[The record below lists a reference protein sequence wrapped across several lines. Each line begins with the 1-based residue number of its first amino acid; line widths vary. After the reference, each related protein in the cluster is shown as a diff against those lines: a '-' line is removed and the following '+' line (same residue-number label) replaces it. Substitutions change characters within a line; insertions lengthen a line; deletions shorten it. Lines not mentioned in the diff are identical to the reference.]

1 MKTSSLFS
9 LAAILLI
16 TACGGGRDM
25 TPTQVAEKYL
35 THLNKMEFKEAK
47 AYGTEKTAGM
57 LDLLAGMASM
67 MPKNENT
74 AFKVTGETIDGD
86 KATVTYRTDGKDA
99 DESLTLVKQNGKW
112 LVDMAKEDNMG
123 AEGGDMME
131 SLDAG
136 MDSVM
141 NATGEALQEA
151 GAVMQEAAQ

>member
-1 MKTSSLFS
+1 MKTSFLFS
-9 LAAILLI
+9 LAATLLLA
-16 TACGGGRDM
+16 ACGGGNM

-57 LDLLAGMASM
+57 LDLLAGMAAM

-74 AFKVTGETIDGD
+74 GFKITGETIDGD
-86 KATVTYRTDGKDA
+86 KATVTYRNDGADA
-99 DESLTLVKQNGKW
+99 DETLTLVKTDGKW

-123 AEGGDMME
+123 ADGDAMME
-131 SLDAG
+131 NLDAG
-136 MDSVM
+136 VDSVL

-151 GAVMQEAAQ
+151 GAAMEQAAH